1 LWEFIIVSSDDEEEL
16 EDLEAED
23 VVLASASK
31 AAKDDDFDVRFH
43 TEREPS
49 YSILTY

>member
-1 LWEFIIVSSDDEEEL
+1 MSSDDEEEL

-31 AAKDDDFDVRFH
+31 ATKDDDFDVRWGTILAFFI
-43 TEREPS
+43 
-49 YSILTY
+49 YSNLHFST